1 MTKEAGDIMTPGTH
15 GTTYGGNPLAMAIAN
30 AVFDELSTPSFLENV
45 TKMGILLKNK
55 LKSLQKKF
63 PKIISEIRGVGL
75 MLGMQI
81 NSNYNNDFIVK
92 KFIENKL
99 LTIPAGNNVVRF
111 LPPLII
117 NEFHINEAYDK
128 VLASLNQIN

>member
-1 MTKEAGDIMTPGTH
+1 
-15 GTTYGGNPLAMAIAN
+15 
-30 AVFDELSTPSFLENV
+30 
-45 TKMGILLKNK
+45 MGILLKNK
-55 LKSLQKKF
+55 LESLQKKF